1 MGGCGQRFEKIS
13 FPLPVPINPPDPTR
27 AWEHQGLRKRQRP
40 KNEPGQWWARLEG
53 IAGERR
59 GRVDARRTDSGT
71 VGVGQLTEGP
81 GGPQVKSGLGPEGR
95 EFQVSVWHDQS

>member
-1 MGGCGQRFEKIS
+1 MQGWPGKQVTRHRKWQWA
-13 FPLPVPINPPDPTR
+13 PLRGEWMAIP
-27 AWEHQGLRKRQRP
+27 AEG
-40 KNEPGQWWARLEG
+40 EG

>member
-1 MGGCGQRFEKIS
+1 M
-13 FPLPVPINPPDPTR
+13 
-27 AWEHQGLRKRQRP
+27 
-40 KNEPGQWWARLEG
+40 
-53 IAGERR
+53 
-59 GRVDARRTDSGT
+59 DARRTDSGT